1 MPYFTEQGKTHSE
14 CLEKI
19 RARYGSGA
27 KVLLERTVRKGGF
40 LGIGAYEEVE
50 MTGTYGYAP
59 APDLETAKRQVLAA
73 AGKAVPDAALQT
85 VLKEIR
91 SLNEKLDTKISEAPR
106 VQELREHPSL
116 QKLEEDLRI
125 NDFSPACIRGIL
137 ERARKE
143 FPLDDLDNY
152 EDVQKRAV
160 LWIAEQIALYQEPD
174 IRKKP
179 RIIVLV
185 GPTGVG
191 KTTTI
196 AKLAAM
202 YGELS
207 GGQWRHSVRMI
218 TLDNYRIGGK
228 HQIEKYG
235 EIMEIP
241 VSTVENY
248 ESLRKALALYR
259 EKVDFVLVD
268 TIGKSPRNYGE
279 LGEMKAILDA
289 CPAKTEFQLCIAAST
304 KSSDIKEILR
314 QFEPFKYRAVIVTKL
329 DETTGVGNV
338 ISALAEGGKPISF
351 ITTGQTV
358 PPDIER
364 ASIASLL
371 CNLEGFTVDR
381 QILGNRFGAYLDSLD
396 HLKLKDTGA

>member
-27 KVLLERTVRKGGF
+27 KVLLERTLRKGGF
-40 LGIGAYEEVE
+40 FGIGSYEEVE

-73 AGKAVPDAALQT
+73 AGKAAPDAALQS
-85 VLKEIR
+85 VLKELR
-91 SLNEKLDTKISEAPR
+91 SLHEKLDHR
-106 VQELREHPSL
+106 VNETPPVQGIREHPSL
-116 QKLEEDLRI
+116 QRLEEDLQA
-125 NDFSPACIRGIL
+125 NDFSPAFIRGMV
-137 ERARKE
+137 ERARRE
-143 FPLDDLDNY
+143 FPLDSLDNY
-152 EDVQKRAV
+152 EDVQKRAL
-160 LWIAEQIALYQEPD
+160 LWIAERITLYQEPD
-174 IRKKP
+174 VKKKP
-179 RIIVLV
+179 RIILLV

-196 AKLAAM
+196 AKLGAL
-202 YGELS
+202 YGNRT
-207 GGQWRHSVRMI
+207 GGQWQHSVRMI

-241 VSTVENY
+241 VSAVENY
-248 ESLRKALALYR
+248 ETLRKTLALYR
-259 EKVDFVLVD
+259 EKIDFVLVD

-279 LGEMKAILDA
+279 LGDMKAILDA
-289 CPAKTEFQLCIAAST
+289 CPAKAEPHLCIAAST

-314 QFEPFKYRAVIVTKL
+314 QFEPFKYRAVIITKL
-329 DETTGVGNV
+329 DETTGTGNV
-338 ISALAEGGKPISF
+338 ISALAEEGKSISF

-364 ASIASLL
+364 ASVLSLL
-371 CNLEGFTVDR
+371 RNLEGFTVDTDV
-381 QILGNRFGAYLDSLD
+381 LAERFGAYLNSLD